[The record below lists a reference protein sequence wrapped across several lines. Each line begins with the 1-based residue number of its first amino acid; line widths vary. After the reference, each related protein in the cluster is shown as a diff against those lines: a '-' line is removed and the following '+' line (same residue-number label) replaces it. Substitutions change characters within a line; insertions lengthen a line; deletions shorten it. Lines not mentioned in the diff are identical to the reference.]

1 MVLRETLPAMVDIF
15 ELKPLIETDCFQ
27 SVKYDLNH
35 LFDNVYR
42 RNLMF
47 KVYRRSEW
55 MSY

>member
-1 MVLRETLPAMVDIF
+1 MVLRETLQAMVDIF